1 MLESIMFLCIIKS
14 RGGIAMKRF
23 VDRIEELS
31 ALDEEYR
38 RPEASLVVV

>member
-1 MLESIMFLCIIKS
+1 
-14 RGGIAMKRF
+14 MKRF

-38 RPEASLVVV
+38 RPEASMVVGYGRRRVGKN